1 MSPSSGKWWDR
12 NPIGR
17 VEDLSAGSAA
27 WNRALHGCRPLA
39 GSFMPSGEQP
49 LPDGLSRRAGGCGG
63 TGGAVNPSMGAL
75 AKHPCFAKP
84 PYPRT
89 RRPSDGWSAAIGGQK
104 PFQSLPCVT
113 GRGRYN
119 GSRLGTDPTVPTS
132 PSDPHRA
139 TPCVAEFSIR
149 ARSTV
154 GGGRRAAPVG
164 TVKNMD
170 VFAKPPRVKAHC
182 LRGTASRATER
193 PAAGGWAG
201 ARRAVYGVS
210 RKGLPVG
217 LPAT

>member
-12 NPIGR
+12 NPIGWFGC
-17 VEDLSAGSAA
+17 LSAGSAA
-27 WNRALHGCRPLA
+27 LNPMSLGCRPLA
-39 GSFMPSGEQP
+39 GSFMHSGGQP

-89 RRPSDGWSAAIGGQK
+89 RRPSRIRSVAMEDQTQFRS
-104 PFQSLPCVT
+104 FPCVT
-113 GRGRYN
+113 ARGRYN
-119 GSRLGTDPTVPTS
+119 GSRLGTDPTLPHVIRVEPRPAWLIFPAARDP
-132 PSDPHRA
+132 PSR
-139 TPCVAEFSIR
+139 
-149 ARSTV
+149 
-154 GGGRRAAPVG
+154 GGRRAAPVG

-217 LPAT
+217 LPST